1 MALLFVTC
9 VEWTSANWHTQ
20 RPFEGRSQDALS
32 EMIRTVSPKF
42 YATNPAVSV
51 PCLRAMGSLLDKD
64 RSKRIGAISF
74 ESFTSHPFFA
84 EFDFEAMELKAV
96 SPVFKPSSEKTNFD
110 ATYDL
115 EELLLE
121 EAPLEARARRQK
133 PRAELREDA
142 TAKEI
147 REDELHRLIET
158 MFEPFD
164 YTTVTYRG
172 NAAEAIASTEN
183 PEDSLPIGQ
192 DAAHGGPGGAIS
204 TPGST
209 PASAPGAPPGFIAPS
224 SAPGGAS
231 VHSRQQS
238 QPDSNRNS
246 PQSQSELSASRTN
259 PTGDDGASI
268 GEALDP
274 QKSAPSRPPP
284 STPPPPVPGQA
295 QAFHRPFPPPQAR
308 AQGAT
313 RKTSKSGGV
322 QMVLEESGSWSQL
335 ADHSSTLPAE
345 GYDPAGGK
353 GKNSSSGMLSFFSR
367 KKGRDRSPKPQEP
380 GVLGKEGARQIISG

>member
-1 MALLFVTC
+1 MTF
-9 VEWTSANWHTQ
+9 VEWTHTNWHTK
-20 RPFEGRSQDALS
+20 RPFEGRTQDALS
-32 EMIRTVSPKF
+32 EMIKTVPPKF

-51 PCLRAMGSLLDKD
+51 PCLRAMGALLEKD
-64 RSKRIGAISF
+64 RSKRIGAVSF

-84 EFDFEAMELKAV
+84 EFDFDAMELKAV
-96 SPVFKPSSEKTNFD
+96 PPVFRPSSEKTNFD

-183 PEDSLPIGQ
+183 PEDCLPLGP
-192 DAAHGGPGGAIS
+192 DVAHGGPGGPVP
-204 TPGST
+204 TPGSA
-209 PASAPGAPPGFIAPS
+209 PGPGPGAPGFVVPG
-224 SAPGGAS
+224 SAPAAGGAF
-231 VHSRQQS
+231 VHSRQPS

-246 PQSQSELSASRTN
+246 PPSQNDLSASRTN
-259 PTGDDGASI
+259 PTRDDGTPI
-268 GEALDP
+268 GETLEP
-274 QKSAPSRPPP
+274 QKSAPSRPPQ
-284 STPPPPVPGQA
+284 STTPPPPVPAQP
-295 QAFHRPFPPPQAR
+295 QAFHRPFPQSQNR
-308 AQGAT
+308 GQGAT
-313 RKTSKSGGV
+313 RNTSKSGGV
-322 QMVLEESGSWSQL
+322 QMVLDESGSWSQL
-335 ADHSSTLPAE
+335 ADHATTLPAE
-345 GYDPAGGK
+345 GLDQAGGK
-353 GKNSSSGMLSFFSR
+353 GKNSGMLSFFSR
-367 KKGRDRSPKPQEP
+367 RKGRDRSPKPQEP
-380 GVLGKEGARQIISG
+380 GVLGKEGSRQIISG